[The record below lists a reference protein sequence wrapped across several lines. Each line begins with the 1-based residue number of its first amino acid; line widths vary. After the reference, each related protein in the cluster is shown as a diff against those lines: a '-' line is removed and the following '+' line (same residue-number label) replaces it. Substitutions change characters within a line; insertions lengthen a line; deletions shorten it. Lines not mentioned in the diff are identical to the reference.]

1 VRKLAGMHDIIIKN
15 GLFFDGT
22 GAPGGVR
29 HLGIRGGLVAEVSA
43 TPLDETGCPH
53 VIDASERWVMPG
65 FVDMHTHYDAELV
78 AAPALHESVRNGVTT
93 VMVGSCS
100 ISMVLSDAEDCS
112 DLFTRVES
120 VPRDFV
126 LPLLRKAKTWRTP
139 AEYVNFLRQHP
150 LGPNVASFLGHSDL
164 RVAVMGLDRAVDS
177 RVRPTET
184 EMQRMESLLHEAL
197 DAGLMGLSTM
207 TNPWDKLDG
216 DRQRS
221 KSLPSTYATWR
232 EYRRLTALL
241 RQRGAIH
248 QSAPNLVTKV
258 NLVLFLADSLG
269 WFRKRLKTTIITL
282 MDLKAD
288 PLLAKVLGP
297 VTRFINRLGA
307 DFRWQT
313 LPAPFETFADG
324 VEFVVFEEFPA
335 GQAALHLIDELKR
348 NTLFQDPAYRRQFRA
363 NVEKKFGP
371 RVWHRDLDDAW
382 IVDCPDE
389 ALVGRSVGEVAR
401 ARKENPA
408 DVFLDLLIAHGKRL
422 RWRTVIANHNPAVV
436 EKLVNEPST
445 LIGFADSGA
454 HIRNMAFYNFG
465 LRLLKLVR
473 DAELR
478 GEPFMPVERAVWRL
492 SRELADW
499 FNVDAGRL
507 QVGDRADV
515 VIIDP
520 AKLDESLTQYREAQI
535 AQFEGLLRI
544 VNDGN
549 AVDTTIIGGRVAWH
563 QGKFAN
569 ALGRERVFGEYLP
582 ARNLPRTYG
591 TSVDLPSEGQPK
603 PV

>member
-1 VRKLAGMHDIIIKN
+1 MRKLDGMYDIIIKN

-22 GAPGGVR
+22 GTPGALR
-29 HLGIRGGLVAEVSA
+29 HLGIRDGRLARISD
-43 TPLDETGCPH
+43 TPLDEAHCPQ
-53 VIDASERWVMPG
+53 VIDAAQRWVMPG

-93 VMVGSCS
+93 VMIGSCS
-100 ISMVLSDAEDCS
+100 ISMVLSEAEDCS

-126 LPLLRKAKTWRTP
+126 LPLLRERKTWRTP
-139 AEYVNFLRQHP
+139 TEYVSFLRQHP
-150 LGPNVASFLGHSDL
+150 LGPNIASFLGHSDL
-164 RVAVMGLDRAVDS
+164 RVAVMGLDRAVDGK
-177 RVRPTET
+177 VQPTED
-184 EMQRMESLLHEAL
+184 EMQRMEAWLHEAL
-197 DAGLMGLSTM
+197 DVGLMGLSTM

-221 KSLPSTYATWR
+221 KSLPSTYASWK
-232 EYRRLTALL
+232 EYRRLTRVL
-241 RQRGAIH
+241 RERGAIH

-269 WFRKRLKTTIITL
+269 WFRQRLKTTIITL

-288 PLLAKVLGP
+288 PMLAKVLGP
-297 VTRFINRLGA
+297 ITRFVNKLGA

-313 LPAPFETFADG
+313 LPSPFETFADG
-324 VEFVVFEEFPA
+324 IEFVVFEEFPA

-348 NTLFQDPAYRRQFRA
+348 NTLFQDPVYRRQFRA

-382 IVDCPDE
+382 VVECPD
-389 ALVGRSVGEVAR
+389 ATLVGKSVGEIAR
-401 ARKENPA
+401 ARNENPA
-408 DVFLDLLIAHGKRL
+408 DVFLDLLIAHGKQL

-436 EKLVNEPST
+436 EKLVNEPAT
-445 LIGFADSGA
+445 LIGFSDAGA

-478 GEPFMPVERAVWRL
+478 GQPFMPIERAVWRL
-492 SRELADW
+492 TRELADW

-515 VIIDP
+515 VVVDP
-520 AKLDESLTQYREAQI
+520 AQLDASLACYRETQL
-535 AQFEGLLRI
+535 AQFEGLKRL
-544 VNDGN
+544 VNAGN

-563 QGKFAN
+563 QGAFAEE
-569 ALGRERVFGEYLP
+569 LGQSRVFGDYLP
-582 ARNLPRTYG
+582 ARNRPQTQPSTEPRGAT
-591 TSVDLPSEGQPK
+591 VAP
-603 PV
+603 